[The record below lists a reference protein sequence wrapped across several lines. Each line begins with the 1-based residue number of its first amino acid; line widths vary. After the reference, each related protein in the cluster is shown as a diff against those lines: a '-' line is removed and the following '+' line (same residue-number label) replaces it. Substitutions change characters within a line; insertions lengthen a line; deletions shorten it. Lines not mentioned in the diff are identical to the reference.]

1 MTPKA
6 RHRARAHIVEQRLH
20 PELTGKILAAFYSVY
35 HALGGGFMEPAYVP
49 ALAKELSQLGLK
61 AECQVPI
68 TVRRKHRPVGL
79 FRADLLVNDVVLVEL
94 QARAAIEPA
103 RETQLMDCLR
113 ATTVEVGLLLN
124 FGPEPRFKRF
134 VFPNERKQASL
145 SLRH

>member
-1 MTPKA
+1 MT
-6 RHRARAHIVEQRLH
+6 RIVQPRLH
-20 PELTGKILAAFYSVY
+20 HELTGKVLAAFYSVY
-35 HALGGGFMEPAYVP
+35 QELGGGLMESAY
-49 ALAKELSQLGLK
+49 ARTLAKELSHLGLK

-68 TVRRKHRPVGL
+68 AVRRKHLPVDL
-79 FRADLLVNDVVLVEL
+79 FSADLLVNDTVLVEL

-103 RETQLMDCLR
+103 HEARLISCLR

-134 VFPNERKQASL
+134 VFPNKRKKASL

>member
-1 MTPKA
+1 MRYKA
-6 RHRARAHIVEQRLH
+6 SQRPRARIVQQRMH

-35 HALGGGFMEPAYVP
+35 QELGSGFMEPAYVR
-49 ALAKELSQLGLK
+49 ALAEELSKLGLK

-68 TVRRKHRPVGL
+68 TVRRKHRPVGI
-79 FRADLLVNDVVLVEL
+79 FRADLLVNDVVLIGL

-103 RETQLMDCLR
+103 REMQLMNCLK

-134 VFPNERKQASL
+134 VLLNQRKKASF

>member
-1 MTPKA
+1 MT
-6 RHRARAHIVEQRLH
+6 RIVQPRLH

-35 HALGGGFMEPAYVP
+35 HELGGGFMEPVYVR
-49 ALAKELSQLGLK
+49 ALARELSQLGL
-61 AECQVPI
+61 ASECQVPI
-68 TVRRKHRPVGL
+68 TVRRKHLPVGL
-79 FRADLLVNDVVLVEL
+79 FRADLIVNDAVLIEL

-103 RETQLMDCLR
+103 DEARLISCLR

-134 VFPNERKQASL
+134 VFPNKRKKASW